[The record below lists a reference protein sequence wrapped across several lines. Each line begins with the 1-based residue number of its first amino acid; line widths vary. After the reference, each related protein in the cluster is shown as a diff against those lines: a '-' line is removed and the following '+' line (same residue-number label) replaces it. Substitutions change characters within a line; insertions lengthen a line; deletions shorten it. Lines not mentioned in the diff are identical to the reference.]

1 MMMRRGPL
9 LLALA
14 QQAMLGTGVSSTL
27 GLPFAQ
33 REAPA
38 MDHNPEKRAGD
49 TERSQALDRL
59 GQYFADGYLDVHEFD
74 ERTGKAALARTQGE
88 IDSLF
93 TDLPAQPPAVL
104 PRQDLQAERELDE
117 VLTRGKKLQRIDAAI
132 WATVMVLF
140 FLGMFVANISF
151 SWVVFPIGAFA
162 SWGAR
167 AFLNVGDEDEELFE
181 ELNKKESEERAERL
195 RQAAERRRELGQ

>member
-1 MMMRRGPL
+1 
-9 LLALA
+9 
-14 QQAMLGTGVSSTL
+14 
-27 GLPFAQ
+27 
-33 REAPA
+33 
-38 MDHNPEKRAGD
+38 MDQNPEKRAGD
-49 TERSQALDRL
+49 TERSHALDRL

-74 ERTGKAALARTQGE
+74 ERTGQAALARTQGE

-93 TDLPAQPPAVL
+93 TDLPEQASAHSPAAM
-104 PRQDLQAERELDE
+104 PRQDLQTERELDE
-117 VLTRGKKLQRIDAAI
+117 ILTRGKKLQRIDAAI
-132 WATVMVLF
+132 WSVVMVLF
-140 FLGMFVANISF
+140 FLGMFSASISF

-181 ELNKKESEERAERL
+181 ELNKKESEQRAERL